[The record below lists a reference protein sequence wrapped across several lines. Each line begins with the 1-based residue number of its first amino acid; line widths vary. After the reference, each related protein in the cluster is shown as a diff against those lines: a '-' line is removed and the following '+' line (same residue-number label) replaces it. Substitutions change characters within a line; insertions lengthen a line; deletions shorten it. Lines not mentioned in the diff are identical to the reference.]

1 MLSFRRISFVAAIAL
16 SLSAIVVPAAAHPP
30 VVGVVPSTVS
40 DSAAPGAT
48 INVAKTVHT
57 PVIPPTPDIVLLA
70 DTTGSMGPA
79 ISDVQADLT
88 DIVGDITLAQPNAQF
103 AVAQYKDFACAIDA
117 FAFNLD
123 QAMTANTAAVQ
134 AAVNSW
140 TAPPGSGCDIP
151 EAQLNALFELATSP
165 AVGFR
170 TNSTRIVAW
179 FGDAEGHDPSGG
191 HTLAATI
198 AALQAAGIR
207 VVAVDVI
214 TPEATSLDATGQ
226 ATAITTATGG
236 VLLTAATSDDV
247 SAAILAGIS
256 AVPVTVSPSVGTCD
270 PNLSLSFTPASQ
282 MVTSGEDASFTESIQ
297 VSPGAPQGTTLSCT
311 VNWLIDGNQVLLP
324 DGSPDP
330 AFIQTI
336 DIDVLDVTAPE
347 ANCLPTTNP
356 GGKNV
361 PPAGDNPKAGQN
373 PDGFYELT
381 ATDNVDPDPE
391 VFLVDLGSGTVF
403 GPFDSGV
410 RIKYTQA
417 PGATPSQKPIGGPG
431 SAVQWHIT
439 GQGDAA
445 VFAVDDAGNVSDRVL
460 CLVPP
465 PPK

>member
-1 MLSFRRISFVAAIAL
+1 MLSFRRISFIAAIAL

-88 DIVGDITLAQPNAQF
+88 DIVGDITLAQ
-103 AVAQYKDFACAIDA
+103 
-117 FAFNLD
+117 
-123 QAMTANTAAVQ
+123 AMTANTAAVQ

-140 TAPPGSGCDIP
+140 TAPPGSGCDTP

-179 FGDAEGHDPSGG
+179 FGDAEGHEPSGG

-297 VSPGAPQGTTLSCT
+297 VSPGAPQGSTLSCT
-311 VNWLIDGNQVLLP
+311 VNWLIDGNQVLLQ

-431 SAVQWHIT
+431 RAAQWHLT
-439 GQGDAA
+439 RQGGAPG
-445 VFAVDDAGNVSDRVL
+445 FAVDDAGDVSGRVL